1 MDNKTFEFEPGL
13 LADFQELKTITPK
26 LARANPL
33 MGLLGEVLDPPTLNV
48 GATPDM
54 DAAYAAQDRMNKNE
68 DLNEYGYV
76 SWEEN
81 IDYEHDEDGNEIPG
95 DPYALI
101 VRTEVYPQHRRKGYG
116 KQLVKD
122 AIREIQTEKPGL
134 EIKLF
139 PEAFDV
145 GDTGL
150 DDEQLWKWYESL
162 GFAPDE
168 SSPIGVMIYEGP
180 DLTQPNK
187 GTSPR

>member
-1 MDNKTFEFEPGL
+1 MDNRTNDIIPGL
-13 LADFQELKTITPK
+13 LDFQELKTLTPK
-26 LARANPL
+26 ITRTNPVL
-33 MGLLGEVLDPPTLNV
+33 GLLGEMVDPPPLNV
-48 GATPDM
+48 GADL
-54 DAAYAAQDRMNKNE
+54 DREAAYAAQDRMNKNE
-68 DLNEYGYV
+68 DLSEYGYV

-101 VRTEVYPQHRRKGYG
+101 VRTEVYPQYRRKGYG
-116 KQLVKD
+116 KQLVRD

-150 DDEQLWKWYESL
+150 DDEQLEVVRVF
-162 GFAPDE
+162 G
-168 SSPIGVMIYEGP
+168 ICTG
-180 DLTQPNK
+180 
-187 GTSPR
+187 